1 MDLSFHFIK
10 HLFLENIIDNP
21 MIYQAILNNQINSI
35 NDFEHMAKLS
45 FTPKFNKV
53 VEKLQIQLKS
63 KQEAA
68 QKEAEEA

>member
-1 MDLSFHFIK
+1 
-10 HLFLENIIDNP
+10 

-35 NDFEHMAKLS
+35 KDFEHMAKLS